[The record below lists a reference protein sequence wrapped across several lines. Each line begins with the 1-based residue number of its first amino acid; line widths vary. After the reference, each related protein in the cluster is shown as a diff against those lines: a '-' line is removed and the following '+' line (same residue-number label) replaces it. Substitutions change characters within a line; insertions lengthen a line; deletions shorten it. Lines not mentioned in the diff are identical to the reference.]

1 MVGTMSS
8 MRAVRLL
15 LVLITL
21 LTLPL
26 YGLAGV
32 TQRSCQDQ
40 MSASGHHASQ
50 LGDCC
55 PGKSDEG
62 TACKGFGAGSTNKG
76 SCTACKAGYNCKTPQ
91 SYEPGFVW
99 VLYTLPIRHITS
111 TDVAA
116 LLISPSPDGLWRP
129 PTLG

>member
-1 MVGTMSS
+1 MWS
-8 MRAVRLL
+8 MRATRLL
-15 LVLITL
+15 IVLVTL
-21 LTLPL
+21 LTLPV

-40 MSASGHHASQ
+40 MSASGHTPQ

-62 TACKGFGAGSTNKG
+62 TPCKGFGDGSPGKG

-99 VLYTLPIRHITS
+99 VLYTLPIRPVISADVSPLLTS
-111 TDVAA
+111 H
-116 LLISPSPDGLWRP
+116 SPDGLWRP
-129 PTLG
+129 PTFG